1 VTTTRPRF
9 EIFLISAL
17 ILFLELAAIRW
28 FPARVLFLTFFT
40 NTVLL
45 AGFLGMSIGC
55 LAAGHRRNYLHWTP
69 ALLALALTAARLVEW
84 LRNRS
89 NVFLDVGNQVSP
101 QLIFFGTDYR
111 VRDPTSFVI
120 PVEALAAF
128 LFVLIAITFVGPGQ
142 ALGRALARVPDR
154 VRAYTINIAGSVMGI
169 TLFAACSWAQ
179 LSPLWWFLAVA
190 GALAWFLW
198 PAGRVRGL
206 GIVAAL
212 VAVVIVAALPPPSQL
227 LARESKTRQL
237 WSPYYRVD
245 YDERAR
251 LITVNLIGHQQ
262 MISRATK
269 VPAYALPYLLN
280 RDAGGPPPGDV
291 LVIGAGSGNDVS
303 RALQWGARQVDA
315 VEIDPVI
322 YRLGRENHP
331 DRPYDDP
338 RVHVYLADGRNFLR
352 STSRRYDVIVYALV
366 DSLVLHSSYSNIR
379 LESYL
384 FTTQAFEDVRVHL
397 KPGGRFVMYNYFR
410 QGWLVARL
418 KQQLE
423 RTFGVGNPV
432 LLNLPYRPTVTPD
445 QAPAD
450 EFTLFV
456 SGATDGVRDA
466 LARGEYWLRADRAPG
481 PDSANGFTEPA
492 PGVRRTLS
500 ADSRAANLPGWLR
513 FGRTEVVKPRDV
525 LVNATDDWPFLYLRQ
540 PMIPALSVRGMVL
553 MGGLG
558 LLLLAPFVWAARRGQ
573 PGEEPD
579 ARGARPRVF
588 DTRMFF
594 LGAGFM
600 LIETRAVVQMALLF
614 GGTWTVNSVVFFAV
628 LVMILLAN
636 LFVARIRPV
645 SLVPYYVGLAVSLA
659 LNVLVPPDAFLGMGR
674 GVQVVAACA
683 ITFAPIAFAGVIF
696 AVAFSRTAQADLA
709 FGSNVAGA
717 LAGGLAEYSSM
728 VLGFR
733 YLLLVATVFYGL
745 SLLGGRHAQVSH
757 PVRVGEG
764 TGGQQP

>member
-1 VTTTRPRF
+1 VTTGRPRF
-9 EIFLISAL
+9 ELFLISTL

-28 FPARVLFLTFFT
+28 FPAHVLFLTFFT

-45 AGFLGMSIGC
+45 ACFLGMSIGC
-55 LAAGHRRNYLHWTP
+55 LATGHRRNYLPWTP
-69 ALLALALTAARLVEW
+69 ALLALGLSAARLVEW
-84 LRNRS
+84 LRNQS
-89 NVFLDVGNQVSP
+89 NTILDVGNQASP
-101 QLIFFGTDYR
+101 QLIFFGTGYQ
-111 VRDPTSFVI
+111 VRDPTAFVI
-120 PVEALAAF
+120 PVESLAAF
-128 LFVLIAITFVGPGQ
+128 FFVVIAIAFVGPGQ
-142 ALGRALARVPDR
+142 ELGRALGREPDR
-154 VRAYTINIAGSVMGI
+154 VRAYTVNIAGSLVGI

-179 LSPLWWFLAVA
+179 LSPLWWFLPVA
-190 GALAWFLW
+190 ASLAWFLR
-198 PAGRVRGL
+198 PGGGARGL
-206 GIVAAL
+206 AIAAAL
-212 VAVVIVAALPPPSQL
+212 VVVVIVAALPPTSQFL
-227 LARESKTRQL
+227 KGHSKTRQL

-245 YDERAR
+245 YAERSR
-251 LITVNLIGHQQ
+251 VITVNLIGHQQ
-262 MISRATK
+262 MISRATT

-280 RDAGGPPPGDV
+280 RDAGGPPPVDV

-338 RVHVYLADGRNFLR
+338 RVHVYLDDGRNFLR
-352 STSRRYDVIVYALV
+352 SSSRQYDVIVYALV

-384 FTTQAFEDVRVHL
+384 FTTQAFDDVRAHL

-410 QGWLVARL
+410 LGWLVARL

-432 LLNLPYRPTVTPD
+432 VINLPYRPTVTPD
-445 QAPAD
+445 QVLPD
-450 EFTLFV
+450 EFSMFL
-456 SGATDGVRDA
+456 SGTTDGVRDA
-466 LARGEYWLRADRAPG
+466 LARGEYWLRDDRVPG
-481 PDSANGFTEPA
+481 PDSGNGFSEPA
-492 PGVRRTLS
+492 PDVRRTLS
-500 ADSRAANLPGWLR
+500 ADNSANPPGWLR
-513 FGRTEVVKPRDV
+513 FGLSNVVKPRDG
-525 LVNATDDWPFLYLRQ
+525 LANATDDWLFLYLRQ
-540 PMIPALSVRGMVL
+540 PMVPSLSVRGMVL

-558 LLLLAPFVWAARRGQ
+558 LLLLAPFVRAARRGQ
-573 PGEEPD
+573 PPAAPGG
-579 ARGARPRVF
+579 RVRVF
-588 DTRMFF
+588 DARMFF

-636 LFVARIRPV
+636 LFVARVRPV
-645 SLVPYYVGLAVSLA
+645 SLVPYYAGLAVALA
-659 LNVLVPPDAFLGMGR
+659 LNVLVPPDAFLGMSR
-674 GVQVVAACA
+674 GAQVVAACT
-683 ITFAPIAFAGVIF
+683 ITFAPIACAGVVF

-728 VLGFR
+728 LLGFR

-745 SLLGGRHAQVSH
+745 SLLGGTRA
-757 PVRVGEG
+757 RNA
-764 TGGQQP
+764 GQRRSDEVPMRC